1 MARKTQNSKYPRC
14 VSQGS
19 GETGVIGRVLGGRFR
34 LVTRIGAGRFTDVY
48 MAYDLASSRRVAV
61 KLVSEDLL
69 PDGWA
74 GFASRFLEAAGEA
87 AAVSHPHLVAVQS
100 WGDSDL
106 GLYVVSDY
114 MEGGSLQ
121 GMMDAGHLLS
131 PSQVLMVGLDI
142 TRGLEHIH
150 GQDIIHGDIRP
161 SNILFSR
168 RGRARLADLGTS
180 WALSSSE
187 TEGALMARSVFSAI
201 DAVRYASPEQAQAL
215 TPDHKSDVYSLVLV
229 LTEALSGR
237 VPFQS
242 DDPEYTQMA
251 KMSRQLDLAGQF
263 DRLGRVL
270 EQAGQPERD
279 DRPTARDLGLGLL
292 AAAETL
298 PRPAPLIL
306 SEPGPEIPDTG
317 ESAAA
322 TAPDRHP
329 QQAVPKAK
337 GRSAFRSLLAAVVAL
352 VLLGAVGFGAYRL
365 WDDWFGAETQP
376 VPDLASATDADLL
389 AIANELGW
397 VLDLREQRQDGTVAG
412 QILSQAPQP
421 GTGLERGGTITV
433 WISLGPE
440 LVPIPVNLA
449 GLAVEDAENS
459 LAAVGLSAGE
469 ITERYDEE
477 VLQGVVI
484 EVDEMLPQLEQ
495 GSRVDLVV
503 SLGPAPRLVPEI
515 DAGTS
520 LAAALDRL
528 EEVGLGVIEW
538 RVADNQVEAGH
549 VVRVEPLPGTEVAA
563 DSVVTVV
570 VSDGSEQVRVPFLA
584 TLGVEEATELLEVI
598 GLCRGEIE
606 GPTDTEVLAS
616 NPPAEAVVDYGTCVS
631 LITRPQEAQED
642 G

>member
-1 MARKTQNSKYPRC
+1 M
-14 VSQGS
+14 SQGS

-48 MAYDLASSRRVAV
+48 MAYDLASSQRVAV

-87 AAVSHPHLVAVQS
+87 ASVSHPHLVAVHS

-187 TEGALMARSVFSAI
+187 TEGTLMARSVFSAV
-201 DAVRYASPEQAQAL
+201 DAARYASPEQAQGL
-215 TPDHKSDVYSLVLV
+215 TADHKSDIYSLVLA

-237 VPFQS
+237 VPFES

-270 EQAGQPERD
+270 EQAGRPERD

-298 PRPAPLIL
+298 SRPAPLPL
-306 SEPGPEIPDTG
+306 TKPGPESPDTG
-317 ESAAA
+317 ESEAA
-322 TAPDRHP
+322 TAPVMQP
-329 QQAVPKAK
+329 EEAVPKAE
-337 GRSAFRSLLAAVVAL
+337 GRSTARSLLAVVVAL
-352 VLLGAVGFGAYRL
+352 VLLGAVGFGGYKL
-365 WDDWFGAETQP
+365 WDNWFGTETQP
-376 VPDLASATDADLL
+376 VPNLVGATDTDLL
-389 AIANELGW
+389 RIGSEFGW
-397 VLDLREQRQDGTVAG
+397 VIDRMELRQDGTVAG
-412 QILSQAPQP
+412 EILRQAPQP
-421 GTGLERGGTITV
+421 GTGLERGETIMV
-433 WISLGPE
+433 WISLGPD
-440 LVPIPVNLA
+440 LVPIPGNLV
-449 GLAVEDAENS
+449 GLAVQDAENA
-459 LAAVGLSAGE
+459 LAAVGLSAGV
-469 ITERYDEE
+469 ITERFDEE

-515 DAGTS
+515 DKGTS
-520 LAAALDRL
+520 VGAALEQL
-528 EEVGLGVIEW
+528 EEAGLEALEW
-538 RVADNQVEAGH
+538 RVVDNQVEEGH
-549 VVRVEPLPGTEVAA
+549 VVRVEPLAGTEVAA
-563 DSVVTVV
+563 NSVITVV
-570 VSDGSEQVRVPFLA
+570 VSDGPEQVRVPFLA
-584 TLGVEEATELLEVI
+584 TLNVEEAADILEVA
-598 GLCRGEIE
+598 GLCRGEIV
-606 GPTDTEVLAS
+606 GPPDAEVLAS
-616 NPPAEAVVDYGTCVS
+616 NPPAEAVVDYRTCVS

>member
-1 MARKTQNSKYPRC
+1 MARKTQNSKYPHC

-19 GETGVIGRVLGGRFR
+19 GETEVIGRVLAGRFR

-74 GFASRFLEAAGEA
+74 GFASRFLDAAGKA
-87 AAVSHPHLVAVQS
+87 AAVSHPHLVAVHS

-114 MEGGSLQ
+114 TEGGSLQ

-187 TEGALMARSVFSAI
+187 TEGALTARSVFSAV
-201 DAVRYASPEQAQAL
+201 DAARYASPEQAQGL
-215 TPDHKSDVYSLVLV
+215 TADHKSDVYSLVLV

-237 VPFQS
+237 VPFES

-263 DRLGRVL
+263 HRLGRVL
-270 EQAGQPERD
+270 EQAGRPERD

-298 PRPAPLIL
+298 SRPTPLPL
-306 SEPGPEIPDTG
+306 TKPGPEIPDTG

-322 TAPDRHP
+322 TVPVMQP
-329 QQAVPKAK
+329 EEAVPTAK
-337 GRSAFRSLLAAVVAL
+337 GRSAARSLLAVVVAL
-352 VLLGAVGFGAYRL
+352 VLLGAVGFGGYQL
-365 WDDWFGAETQP
+365 WDNWFGDETQP
-376 VPDLASATDADLL
+376 VPDLVGATDVDLL
-389 AIANELGW
+389 RIGSEFGW
-397 VLDLREQRQDGTVAG
+397 VVDRMELRQDGTVAG
-412 QILSQAPQP
+412 EILRQAPQP
-421 GTGLERGGTITV
+421 GTGLERGETIMV
-433 WISLGPE
+433 WISLGPD
-440 LVPIPVNLA
+440 LVPIPGNLV
-449 GLAVEDAENS
+449 GLAVEDAEIALS
-459 LAAVGLSAGE
+459 AVGLSAGV
-469 ITERYDEE
+469 ITERFDEE

-495 GSRVDLVV
+495 RSRVDLVV
-503 SLGPAPRLVPEI
+503 SLGPAPRLVPGI
-515 DAGTS
+515 DRGTS
-520 LAAALDRL
+520 LAATLEQL
-528 EEVGLGVIEW
+528 EEAGLEALEW
-538 RVADNQVEAGH
+538 RVVDNQVEAGH

-563 DSVVTVV
+563 NSVITVV
-570 VSDGSEQVRVPFLA
+570 VSDGPEQVRVPFLA
-584 TLGVEEATELLEVI
+584 TLNVEEATDILEET
-598 GLCRGEIE
+598 GLCQGEIV
-606 GPTDTEVLAS
+606 GPPDAEILAT
-616 NPPAEAVVDYGTCVS
+616 NPLAEAIVDFGTCVS